1 MTSWFRLT
9 LCLGLLCL
17 LLHHTQPADLN
28 HQLQIVGWGSWFDR
42 GREPAPDVLTVSAV
56 RSMEFRARAGPR
68 QSLVLDSTLTA
79 GNSGPPGW
87 QTHGPSALIVPWR
100 VAGQAVKPAT
110 PTNAPREHTSARKYW
125 LKPQILKLRGFATA
139 FR

>member
-9 LCLGLLCL
+9 LRLGLLCL
-17 LLHHTQPADLN
+17 LVHLTQPADLN
-28 HQLQIVGWGSWFDR
+28 QLQIVGCGSWFDR
-42 GREPAPDVLTVSAV
+42 GREPAPDAITVSAV

-68 QSLVLDSTLTA
+68 QSLVLNSTLTA

-87 QTHGPSALIVPWR
+87 ESHGPSAPIGPWR

-110 PTNAPREHTSARKYW
+110 PTNAPRPHFSAKILAQTTNFKTS
-125 LKPQILKLRGFATA
+125 GF
-139 FR
+139 RNSL

>member
-1 MTSWFRLT
+1 MTSWFPLT
-9 LCLGLLCL
+9 LCLALLCL
-17 LLHHTQPADLN
+17 LLHLPQPADLN
-28 HQLQIVGWGSWFDR
+28 HPLQIVGWGSWFDR

-87 QTHGPSALIVPWR
+87 QTHGPSAPIGPWR

-110 PTNAPREHTSARKYW
+110 PTNAPR
-125 LKPQILKLRGFATA
+125 ATLQRENIGSNHQ
-139 FR
+139 F

>member
-9 LCLGLLCL
+9 LCFLALLCL
-17 LLHHTQPADLN
+17 LLHITQPADLN

-68 QSLVLDSTLTA
+68 QSLALNSTLTA
-79 GNSGPPGW
+79 GNSGHPAGSRMGHRHRLGLGELPGKRSSRQLQPTPLRAHFSAKILA
-87 QTHGPSALIVPWR
+87 QT
-100 VAGQAVKPAT
+100 
-110 PTNAPREHTSARKYW
+110 TNFKTS
-125 LKPQILKLRGFATA
+125 GFRNTL
-139 FR
+139 

>member
-9 LCLGLLCL
+9 LCFLALQCL
-17 LLHHTQPADLN
+17 LLHLTQPADLN

-68 QSLVLDSTLTA
+68 QSLVLNSALTA
-79 GNSGPPGW
+79 GNSGPSGW
-87 QTHGPSALIVPWR
+87 ESHGPSAPIGPWR

-110 PTNAPREHTSARKYW
+110 PTNARRAHFSAKILDQTTNFKTS
-125 LKPQILKLRGFATA
+125 GFRNTL
-139 FR
+139 

>member
-9 LCLGLLCL
+9 LCFLALLYL
-17 LLHHTQPADLN
+17 LLHLTQPADLN
-28 HQLQIVGWGSWFDR
+28 HPLQIVGWGSWFDR

-87 QTHGPSALIVPWR
+87 ETRGPSAPIGPWR
-100 VAGQAVKPAT
+100 VAGQALKPAT
-110 PTNAPREHTSARKYW
+110 PTNAPRAHFSTK
-125 LKPQILKLRGFATA
+125 ILAQNHQF
-139 FR
+139 